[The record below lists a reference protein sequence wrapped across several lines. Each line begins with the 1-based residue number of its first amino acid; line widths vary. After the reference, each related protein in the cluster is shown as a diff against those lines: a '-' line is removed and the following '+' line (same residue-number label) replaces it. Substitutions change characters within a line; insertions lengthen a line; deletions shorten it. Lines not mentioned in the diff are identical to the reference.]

1 MKVSVNIS
9 EDDVRFIDAQAASGA
24 FSSRSAAIQ
33 ASIRML
39 RESRLVDDYAE
50 AFDEWRGSPE
60 SALWASTDADGFGGS
75 DSSA

>member
-1 MKVSVNIS
+1 MKVSVNIP
-9 EDDVRFIDAQAASGA
+9 DDDLRFIDAQAASGA

-50 AFDEWRGSPE
+50 AFDDWRGSAD
-60 SALWASTDADGFGGS
+60 SALWAATDTDGFGGS

>member
-9 EDDVRFIDAQAASGA
+9 EDDVRFIDAQAANGA

-50 AFDEWRGSPE
+50 AFDEWRGSPD
-60 SALWASTDADGFGGS
+60 SALWAATESDGFGGS
-75 DSSA
+75 DSAA